1 MMYFCSKII
10 YTISL
15 LVFVNKLAST
25 TTTNGGFID
34 KIENSKHI
42 TEKVCPWDIRKKKQG
57 FKIDYI

>member
-42 TEKVCPWDIRKKKQG
+42 TEKACPWDIPKKKTRL
-57 FKIDYI
+57 